1 MSKERIPIPED
12 VASEV
17 IFLSDKTCCVCRE
30 KGKTVQIHHLDED
43 PSNNSKDNLAV
54 LCLECHDQTQ
64 IRGGFGRK
72 LNKPIIEKYRDDW
85 YAKVK
90 ESREVFPKH
99 YYEAMGEKVPLSAS
113 CQAQTS
119 VEGYLALQRDEKQ
132 RAIDFSNFKA
142 KMNVIKA
149 KAMRDFDN
157 GAESGVTSEQMQAG
171 YDYIHVLE
179 GILIRLGYFFEE
191 CPGDFSTWEEY
202 FSDEVQRLFSFYRV
216 LKEAMAPGGTIVGPL
231 ACTDVMSNLEDT
243 IVEMVHALCFRFEY
257 DNKASF
263 KDWACVWSSI
273 G

>member
-1 MSKERIPIPED
+1 LSKERILIPED

-17 IFLSDKTCCVCRE
+17 MFLSNRTCCVCRE
-30 KGKTVQIHHLDED
+30 KGKAVQIHHLDED

-54 LCLECHDQTQ
+54 LCLECHNQTQ

-85 YAKVK
+85 YSKVK
-90 ESREVFPKH
+90 ESREVFLK
-99 YYEAMGEKVPLSAS
+99 YYAEAMGEKLPLSAS
-113 CQAQTS
+113 SKAQVS
-119 VEGYLALQRDEKQ
+119 AVGYLTLQIDEKQ

-149 KAMRDFDN
+149 KAVRDFYK
-157 GAESGVTSEQMQAG
+157 GAESGVTSKQMQAG
-171 YDYIHVLE
+171 YDYINVIE

-191 CPGDFSTWEEY
+191 CPDGFSSWEEY

-216 LKEAMAPGGTIVGPL
+216 LKEAIAPGGTIVGPL
-231 ACTDVMSNLEDT
+231 ACTDVMSNLENT
-243 IVEMVHALCFRFEY
+243 IVEMVHALCLRFEY
-257 DNKASF
+257 DNKDSF
-263 KDWACVWSSI
+263 KDWESVWSSI